1 MGANSF
7 GNFFT
12 VTTFG
17 ESRSAAL
24 GAVIDGC
31 PAGIELTEKDIQ
43 IWLDRRKPRAVI
55 GNKEY
60 TAHVFSTHRD
70 ESDVC
75 EILSG
80 VYEGKTL
87 GSPIA
92 VLVRNSETSSK
103 NYDTLKDIYRPSHA
117 DYAYETKFGIRDY
130 RGGGRASGRETIGRV
145 IGGAV
150 AKKVLDSYLK
160 KMIRKKIKITIW
172 AEEIAGIKT
181 GKICENDV
189 LPQNVLDKLLYLS
202 REKDSA
208 GCILTGE
215 ILNVPEGLGSP
226 VFNKLDAV
234 LAQALMSIGGV
245 KAVEIGNGF
254 KSAAL
259 TGSKNNNI
267 EKNYSGGIAGGI
279 SAAPLPDFSVPLQ
292 SRSCTVL
299 FRLAVK
305 PPPSIGKIQTA
316 FNSAGEKITFS
327 ITGEHDICLF
337 PRIVPVVE
345 AMVYLT
351 IMDAVAA
358 RFDLPLRQ

>member
-17 ESRSAAL
+17 ESRSTAL

-31 PAGIELTEKDIQ
+31 PAGIALTEKDIQ
-43 IWLDRRKPRAVI
+43 IWLDRRKPCTDVETKKA
-55 GNKEY
+55 
-60 TAHVFSTHRD
+60 TAHAFSTHRA
-70 ESDVC
+70 ENDVC

-87 GSPIA
+87 GTPIA
-92 VLVRNSETSSK
+92 VLVRNSETSSQ
-103 NYDTLKDIYRPSHA
+103 NYDTLKDMYRPSHA
-117 DYAYETKFGIRDY
+117 DYAYEARFGIRDY

-150 AKKVLDSYLK
+150 AKKVLDCYFK
-160 KMIRKKIKITIW
+160 KIMRKEIKITIW

-181 GKICENDV
+181 GNVGENDR
-189 LPQNVLDKLLYLS
+189 LPKNVLDKLLYLS

-208 GCILTGE
+208 GCILAGE
-215 ILNVPEGLGSP
+215 IVNVPEGLGSP
-226 VFNKLDAV
+226 VFNKLDAL
-234 LAQALMSIGGV
+234 LAQALMSIGAV

-259 TGSKNNNI
+259 TGSENNDM
-267 EKNYSGGIAGGI
+267 EKNYSGGIVGGI
-279 SAAPLPDFSVPLQ
+279 SAAAIPDFSIPVQ
-292 SRSCTVL
+292 NRSCTVL
-299 FRLAVK
+299 FKLAVK
-305 PPPSIGKIQTA
+305 PPPSIGKMQTA
-316 FNSAGEKITFS
+316 FNSSGEKVSLS
-327 ITGEHDICLF
+327 ISGQHDICLF

-345 AMVYLT
+345 AMVYVT

-358 RFDLPLRQ
+358 RCNLSLRQ